1 MFRFLK
7 SRKALIIAALVTI
20 LGWAGV
26 QVNERDLTNIANVV
40 LEDGQPVEQ
49 QQTQQA
55 PAQAPQQESTTP
67 QSQAQPEPANNNA
80 KSNAGGISGDFN
92 KASSISP
99 QRREHILHGDATGG
113 GHMHGANKPCKSEF
127 PEHWDEDTI
136 IKEVELI
143 AANDNLAWQQQ
154 RNGYYVAEQKVGT
167 VKVRVVKGRN
177 GKDVITAYPTN
188 VKRNPCPRQG
198 FPANDN

>member
-1 MFRFLK
+1 MWKLLK
-7 SRKALIIAALVTI
+7 AKKTLIIAALVTI

-26 QVNERDLTNIANVV
+26 QVSERDISNVV
-40 LEDGQPVEQ
+40 NVVMQEGEKSPEDIQ
-49 QQTQQA
+49 QQKREEIQAQTPNRNDRQQA
-55 PAQAPQQESTTP
+55 PTDY
-67 QSQAQPEPANNNA
+67 
-80 KSNAGGISGDFN
+80 NAGGISGDFN
-92 KASSISP
+92 KASRISAE
-99 QRREHILHGDATGG
+99 RREHILHGDASGG

-143 AANDNLAWQQQ
+143 AGNDNLSWQQQ
-154 RNGYYVAEQKVGT
+154 RNGYYVTEQKVGT

-188 VKRNPCPRQG
+188 VKRNPCP
-198 FPANDN
+198 ANDNY

>member
-1 MFRFLK
+1 MFKLLK
-7 SRKALIIAALVTI
+7 SKKALIIAALVTI

-40 LEDGQPVEQ
+40 LEDGQPIQEQ
-49 QQTQQA
+49 APQQNIQEQNQQQA
-55 PAQAPQQESTTP
+55 PANNH
-67 QSQAQPEPANNNA
+67 PAN
-80 KSNAGGISGDFN
+80 SNAGGISGDFN

-113 GHMHGANKPCKSEF
+113 GHMHGAGKPCKSEF

-143 AANDNLAWQQQ
+143 ASNDNLAWQQQ